1 MSFDIL
7 WNALPTPAFLIGP
20 DNRIAAANAAAESF
34 VLSSSKALIGKC
46 IVGLLNVDTPLDQS
60 FDRVRISRSQM
71 LINDV
76 KTNVSGQNPTACNIQ
91 IAPMS
96 NADNRLL
103 LLISNRPN
111 SDRVRHTGSAKSAIG
126 MAEMLAHEI
135 KNPLAGISG
144 AAQLLAMNLSDQD
157 KEMTD
162 LIVAEV
168 RRVVGLLDQVEQF
181 GNLSPPNRRPVN
193 IHDVADRALKSA
205 SLGFASHMNIRQ
217 DYDPSLPETYADAD
231 QLIQVVLNLLKN
243 AAQASGKQ
251 GAGKQGGEITIR
263 TFFDSSMRLRRDN
276 HSTQALPI
284 QLEIIDNGPGI
295 PPDLV
300 NDIFNPFVSGRKNGT
315 GLGLAL
321 VSKIITD
328 NESWIALQ
336 TKPGRTVFRISLPKF
351 PLPKDKG

>member
-20 DNRIAAANAAAESF
+20 DNRIAAANSAAESF

-46 IVGLLNVDTPLDQS
+46 IIGLLNVDTPLAQR
-60 FDRVRISRSQM
+60 FDRVRISHNQM

-76 KTNVSGQNPTACNIQ
+76 KTSVCGQKTTTCNVQ

-96 NADNRLL
+96 SSDSRLLVLISQRPNADR
-103 LLISNRPN
+103 I
-111 SDRVRHTGSAKSAIG
+111 RHTGSAKSAIG

-144 AAQLLAMNLSDQD
+144 AAQLLAMNLSKQD

-168 RRVVGLLDQVEQF
+168 RRVVSLLDQVEQF

-205 SLGFASHMNIRQ
+205 SLGFATHMNIRQ

-243 AAQASGKQ
+243 AAQAS
-251 GAGKQGGEITIR
+251 GKQGGEITIR

-295 PPDLV
+295 APDLV

-321 VSKIITD
+321 VSKIIAD

-336 TKPGRTVFRISLPKF
+336 TKPGRTVFRISLPK
-351 PLPKDKG
+351 DKG